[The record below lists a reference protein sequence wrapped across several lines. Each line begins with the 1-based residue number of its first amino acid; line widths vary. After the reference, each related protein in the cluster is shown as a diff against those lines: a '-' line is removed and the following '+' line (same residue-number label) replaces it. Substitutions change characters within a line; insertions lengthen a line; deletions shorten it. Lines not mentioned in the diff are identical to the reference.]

1 MSNTY
6 NTMIGPALPPHL
18 SAQSKSEGE
27 QEQDVS
33 IGPNIGPQIP
43 VHLLAHKSTTPPLEE
58 ADDDEEDGPVPLPE
72 PRKQAQTS
80 GPSSSSSSRPRVAR
94 RPIGPALPQ
103 TYQGYALNDEDE
115 DEDEVGPRP
124 PSYYGVQHD
133 VDDGVK
139 RFMEVEEKRR
149 KQIEEASKPKPL
161 KRDEWML
168 KPPTSSELL
177 ANLDPTKLKA
187 PRQFSRT
194 KGASS
199 SGGGDSSLW
208 TETPA
213 EKQQRLADEV
223 VGKRRRAADPVPE
236 DDDKKK
242 RKKDEE
248 YIRKGVNDYT
258 ARVRGPSLV
267 QQHTSAFEKNKQ
279 DKDEPE
285 MIWDHAR
292 DMGVGGLLMDDEKRS
307 KFIKEARG
315 LGDRFSSGKSGGFL

>member
-1 MSNTY
+1 
-6 NTMIGPALPPHL
+6 MIGPALPPHL
-18 SAQSKSEGE
+18 VAQGDGE
-27 QEQDVS
+27 EQDVS
-33 IGPNIGPQIP
+33 IGPQIP
-43 VHLLAHKSTTPPLEE
+43 VHLLAQKSTTPPLEE
-58 ADDDEEDGPVPLPE
+58 DDEDGSVPLPE

-80 GPSSSSSSRPRVAR
+80 GPSSSVAR
-94 RPIGPALPQ
+94 RPIGPVLPS
-103 TYQGYALNDEDE
+103 YALNDEDE

-133 VDDGVK
+133 VDDGV
-139 RFMEVEEKRR
+139 RQFMEVEEKRR

-258 ARVRGPSLV
+258 VRLRGPSLI
-267 QQHTSAFEKNKQ
+267 QQHTVAFEKNKQ

-285 MIWDHAR
+285 GIWDHAR